1 MSAIAEKLWDE
12 WLVAPVNGV
21 KEADAEIGAIL
32 LSMKEKREEKGG
44 TLLSSRRLVLFRR
57 LHRLWNDGTW
67 KEFGELGSF
76 LRLPPDLKG
85 HPALN
90 APCPMVEKAL
100 GTLRFLHEGPP
111 GARWAWLRGIWGG
124 LGSLYLPQTGY
135 YLVFR
140 FEQKKRLIEEKAAM
154 LLKLSGIRFTE
165 RFRSFHTDLLIRDQS
180 QIVSF
185 LSGLGLFGASL
196 ALEERSLMRSMRNRA
211 NKLVN
216 CDSANIRKSLD
227 AAEKQMEL
235 AQQVRSSSL
244 FDRLAPSYRELVT
257 VRLENPSAS
266 LRELGQ
272 LLSRPITKSTVEY
285 RWSRLGRLMENTVK
299 GDGCH
304 VPWES

>member
-12 WLVAPVNGV
+12 WLTAPVNGER
-21 KEADAEIGAIL
+21 EADAEIGALI
-32 LSMKEKREEKGG
+32 LSMKGKEEKDK
-44 TLLSSRRLVLFRR
+44 TALSSRRLFLFRR
-57 LHRLWNDGTW
+57 LHRLWNAGTW

-76 LRLPPDLKG
+76 LRFPPDLKG
-85 HPALN
+85 HPALVV
-90 APCPMVEKAL
+90 PQSMMEKAL
-100 GTLRFLHEGPP
+100 GILRYLQEGPP
-111 GARWAWLRGIWGG
+111 GCRWAWLKGVWGG

-140 FEQKKRLIEEKAAM
+140 FEQKKRPIEEKTAA
-154 LLKLSGIRFTE
+154 LLKLSGIRYTE
-165 RFRSFHTDLLIRDQS
+165 RFRSFHTDLLIRDQA

-185 LSGLGLFGASL
+185 LSGLGLYGTGL
-196 ALEERSLMRSMRNRA
+196 ALEEKSLMRSMRNRA

-227 AAEKQMEL
+227 AAERQLEL
-235 AQQVRSSSL
+235 AERVRSSGL

-257 VRLENPSAS
+257 TRLENPSAS

-272 LLSRPITKSTVEY
+272 MLSRPVTKSTVEY
-285 RWSRLGRLMENTVK
+285 RWSRLGRLLENTVK